1 MFERKIDMRG
11 FVGFTKRNMMLYFK
25 DLMAVIFSMLTS
37 IIVFALYQLFL
48 KGTFV
53 DSISSSMEGLE
64 SFIAASDIDTLVN
77 GILLTGIMGSA
88 IITVPFNCLNTI
100 VKDRE
105 NKIDYDISATPL
117 KRWQIVLSY
126 FTASTFCSVIMVA
139 IVLTVGLI
147 SLTIMGDTYISAES
161 VAMLY
166 GMDIVGSISS
176 TAFFMII
183 MLMFKNTAVSSA
195 FFGILSAAAGF
206 VIGAYIPTSNFSAT
220 VQTVC
225 NLFPASHVTVMFR
238 QLLLRGVVDHIND
251 GIGGVDNGAFADAIR
266 HTFSFEAY
274 LFDGNVTS
282 RTSLMYIGVF
292 AFVCIII
299 MTVLYSKTYKRK

>member
-1 MFERKIDMRG
+1 MRG
-11 FVGFTKRNMMLYFK
+11 FIGFTKRNMMLYFK

-48 KGTFV
+48 KGTFI
-53 DSISSSMEGLE
+53 DSISDSMVGLE
-64 SFIAASDIDTLVN
+64 NFIAASDIDTLVN

-88 IITVPFNCLNTI
+88 VITVPFNCLNTI

-126 FTASTFCSVIMVA
+126 FTASSLSSIIMVA

-147 SLTIMGDTYISAES
+147 ALTIMGDTYISAECI
-161 VAMLY
+161 AMLY
-166 GMDIVGSISS
+166 GMDIVGSVSS

-238 QLLLRGVVDHIND
+238 QLLLKGVVEHIND
-251 GIGGVDNGAFADAIR
+251 GIGGIDNGAFAEAIR
-266 HTFSFEAY
+266 NTFSFEAY
-274 LFDGNVTS
+274 LFDGNVTN
-282 RTSLMYIGVF
+282 RTSLIYVGVL
-292 AFVCIII
+292 AVVCIGI
-299 MTVLYSKTYKRK
+299 MTVLYSRTYKRK

>member
-1 MFERKIDMRG
+1 MRG

-53 DSISSSMEGLE
+53 DSISDSMVGLE
-64 SFIAASDIDTLVN
+64 NFIAASDIDTLVN

-126 FTASTFCSVIMVA
+126 FTASSLSSIIMVA

-147 SLTIMGDTYISAES
+147 ALTIMGDTYISAECI
-161 VAMLY
+161 AMLY
-166 GMDIVGSISS
+166 GMDIVGSVSS

-238 QLLLRGVVDHIND
+238 QLLLKGVVEHIND
-251 GIGGVDNGAFADAIR
+251 GIGGIDNGAFAEAIR
-266 HTFSFEAY
+266 NTFSFEAY
-274 LFDGNVTS
+274 LFDGNVTN
-282 RTSLMYIGVF
+282 RTSLIYVGALAV
-292 AFVCIII
+292 VCIGI
-299 MTVLYSKTYKRK
+299 MVVLYSRTYKRK

>member
-1 MFERKIDMRG
+1 MRG
-11 FVGFTKRNMMLYFK
+11 FIGFTKRNMMLYFK

-53 DSISSSMEGLE
+53 DSISDSMVGLE
-64 SFIAASDIDTLVN
+64 NFIAASDIDTLVN

-126 FTASTFCSVIMVA
+126 FTASSLSSIIMVA

-147 SLTIMGDTYISAES
+147 ALTIMGDTYISAECI
-161 VAMLY
+161 AMLY
-166 GMDIVGSISS
+166 GMDIVGSVSS

-238 QLLLRGVVDHIND
+238 QLLLKGVVEHIND
-251 GIGGVDNGAFADAIR
+251 GIGGIDNGAFAEAIR
-266 HTFSFEAY
+266 NTFSFEAY
-274 LFDGNVTS
+274 LFDGNVTN
-282 RTSLMYIGVF
+282 RTSLIYVGALAV
-292 AFVCIII
+292 VCIGI
-299 MTVLYSKTYKRK
+299 MVVLYSRTYKRK

>member
-1 MFERKIDMRG
+1 MRG
-11 FVGFTKRNMMLYFK
+11 FAGFTKRNMMLYFK

-53 DSISSSMEGLE
+53 DSISNSMAGLE
-64 SFIAASDIDTLVN
+64 SFISASDIETLVN

-88 IITVPFNCLNTI
+88 IITVPFNCLSTI

-126 FTASTFCSVIMVA
+126 FTAASLSSIIMVA
-139 IVLTVGLI
+139 LILTVGLI
-147 SLTIMGDTYISAES
+147 ALTIMGDTYISVES
-161 VAMLY
+161 IAFLY
-166 GMDIVGSISS
+166 GMDIVGSVSS

-183 MLMFKNTAVSSA
+183 MLMLKNTAASSA

-220 VQTVC
+220 VQTIC

-238 QLLLRGVVDHIND
+238 QLLLKGMVEHIND
-251 GIGGVDNGAFADAIR
+251 GIGGIDNGAFAEAIK

-274 LFDGNVTS
+274 LFDGNVTNKM
-282 RTSLMYIGVF
+282 SLIYVGVF
-292 AFVCIII
+292 ALVCIGAMI
-299 MTVLYSKTYKRK
+299 VLYSRTYKRK

>member
-1 MFERKIDMRG
+1 MRG
-11 FVGFTKRNMMLYFK
+11 FIGFTKRNMMLYFK

-53 DSISSSMEGLE
+53 DSISDSMVGLE
-64 SFIAASDIDTLVN
+64 NFIAASDIDTLVN

-126 FTASTFCSVIMVA
+126 FTASSLSSIIMVA

-147 SLTIMGDTYISAES
+147 ALTIMGDTYISAECI
-161 VAMLY
+161 AMLY
-166 GMDIVGSISS
+166 GMDIVGSVSS

-238 QLLLRGVVDHIND
+238 QLLLKGVVEHIND
-251 GIGGVDNGAFADAIR
+251 GIGGIDNGAFAEAIR
-266 HTFSFEAY
+266 NTFSFEAY
-274 LFDGNVTS
+274 LFDGNVTN
-282 RTSLMYIGVF
+282 RTSLIYVGVL
-292 AFVCIII
+292 AVVCIGI
-299 MTVLYSKTYKRK
+299 MTVLYSRTYKRK

>member
-1 MFERKIDMRG
+1 MRG
-11 FVGFTKRNMMLYFK
+11 FIGFTKRNMMLYFK

-53 DSISSSMEGLE
+53 DSISDSMVGLE
-64 SFIAASDIDTLVN
+64 NFIAASDIDTLVN

-126 FTASTFCSVIMVA
+126 FTASSLSSIIMVA

-147 SLTIMGDTYISAES
+147 ALTIMGDTYISAECI
-161 VAMLY
+161 AMLY
-166 GMDIVGSISS
+166 GMDIVGSVSS

-206 VIGAYIPTSNFSAT
+206 VIGAYIPTSNFSPT

-238 QLLLRGVVDHIND
+238 QLLLKGVVEHIND
-251 GIGGVDNGAFADAIR
+251 GIGGIDNGAFAEAIR
-266 HTFSFEAY
+266 NTFSFEAY
-274 LFDGNVTS
+274 LFDGNVTN
-282 RTSLMYIGVF
+282 RTSLIYVGVL
-292 AFVCIII
+292 AVVCIGI
-299 MTVLYSKTYKRK
+299 MVVLYSRTYKRK